1 VRRVPRWAWWLAA
14 AALPGLLAAGLATAM
29 TVTLQPLPIVRA
41 LIDVA
46 TLVLAT
52 GLAASGVLLA
62 LAGAAAWAE
71 RRERHAATTARQA
84 ATAEAARDRRRFLQ
98 RLDHELKNPLT
109 AIQAG
114 LALMPRGAPAGAEG
128 ADGQGSALASVE
140 AQVRRISRLTADLR
154 KLAELESRPLERGP
168 VDVADLLR
176 QVVDLAQER
185 SGVQGGRRLTLTL
198 PQAPWPLPPVPG
210 DYDLL
215 LLVAHNLVDNALKYS
230 RPGDTLEVRASED
243 GNWVVVEVADT
254 GPGIPAAELPHV
266 WEELYR
272 GQGARGQPGSGL
284 GLALAQAIVQRHGG
298 QMALRSREGQGTVVQ
313 VRLPVTNR

>member
-1 VRRVPRWAWWLAA
+1 MKRLPPWSWLAA
-14 AALPGLLAAGLATAM
+14 LAPAAVAGLVAAGL
-29 TVTLQPLPIVRA
+29 TLAVQPLPILRI

-46 TLVLAT
+46 TLALVM
-52 GLAASGVLLA
+52 GLAASAVLIGLLA
-62 LAGAAAWAE
+62 ALAWSNRRANRAITQAQQAAA
-71 RRERHAATTARQA
+71 
-84 ATAEAARDRRRFLQ
+84 AEAANDRRRFLQ

-114 LALMPRGAPAGAEG
+114 LALIPAGGPTPAEAPAEPPTT
-128 ADGQGSALASVE
+128 ALASVE

-154 KLAELESRPLERGP
+154 KLAELESRPLERRP
-168 VDVADLLR
+168 VDIAELLT
-176 QVVDLAQER
+176 QVVELAQER
-185 SGVQGGRRLTLTL
+185 AEGNGRRLTITL
-198 PQAPWPLPPVPG
+198 PQAPWPLPQVAG

-215 LLVAHNLVDNALKYS
+215 LLVAHNLVDNATKYS

-272 GQGARGQPGSGL
+272 GAGARGMPGSGL
-284 GLALAQAIVQRHGG
+284 GLALAQAIVLRHGG
-298 QMALRSREGQGTVVQ
+298 QVALRSREGQGTVVQ
-313 VRLPVTNR
+313 VRLPVR